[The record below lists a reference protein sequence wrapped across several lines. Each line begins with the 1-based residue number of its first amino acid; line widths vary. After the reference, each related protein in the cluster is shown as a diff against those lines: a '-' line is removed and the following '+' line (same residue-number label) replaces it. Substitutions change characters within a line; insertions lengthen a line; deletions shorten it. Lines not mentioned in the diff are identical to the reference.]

1 MKINWDYV
9 SELMRIFSAIAGV
22 LAGIGFL
29 FVGFNRHNV
38 VISLLALVA
47 LFAGFI
53 AIPTLLSEKDEYEI
67 TPKNPKK
74 SVRPSAR

>member
-9 SELMRIFSAIAGV
+9 SELMRIFASIAGV
-22 LAGIGFL
+22 LTGIGFL

-53 AIPTLLSEKDEYEI
+53 AIPTLLREKDEYEV
-67 TPKNPKK
+67 TSKNPQK

>member
-47 LFAGFI
+47 LFSGFI
-53 AIPTLLSEKDEYEI
+53 AIPTLLREKDEYGL
-67 TPKNPKK
+67 N
-74 SVRPSAR
+74 

>member
-1 MKINWDYV
+1 MNTNWDAV
-9 SELMRIFSAIAGV
+9 SELMRIFAAIAGV
-22 LAGIGFL
+22 LTGIGFL

-53 AIPTLLSEKDEYEI
+53 AIPTLLIEKDEYEI
-67 TPKNPKK
+67 TPKSTQK
-74 SVRPSAR
+74 SI

>member
-9 SELMRIFSAIAGV
+9 SELMRIFSAIAGI
-22 LAGIGFL
+22 LTGIGFL

-47 LFAGFI
+47 LFSGFI
-53 AIPTLLSEKDEYEI
+53 SIPTLLRE
-67 TPKNPKK
+67 
-74 SVRPSAR
+74 